1 MFFIKDNKKKIF
13 LILEGI
19 ILVALI
25 ICIVSVKRFYFS
37 NNKTGIDPTKA
48 KYIISLLMTRAA
60 LISWVWPLSR
70 SVTTAP
76 VMVPWASLR

>member
-13 LILEGI
+13 LILGGI

-48 KYIISLLMTRAA
+48 KYIISLSKQSAVDRK
-60 LISWVWPLSR
+60 
-70 SVTTAP
+70 SV
-76 VMVPWASLR
+76 V